1 MVGSFEI
8 HGTTPVTQAVIAKSD
23 SVLHGFSGLQTSNKK
38 AGFKVN
44 LSSKVVDPHHITYQ
58 LDPSNRGIDHA
69 ICSYLDPAR
78 FGPSVQH
85 GSVNLGAIKA
95 DRTPPLSIDICFAK
109 AYAYT
114 PKVVLWLT
122 ALDFPAGTR
131 LGIEARATN
140 ITPAGFTLFITGLMD
155 LPHEGNMLTWVAF
168 EDNPNIISG
177 TCILGKGT
185 EYRCSQSHPEINENS
200 EVFIAFNMFSGPP
213 DCIDFVLDR
222 VYVKPGTIG
231 ISGHAGDPVN
241 GTMGFSYIVFNGPN
255 I

>member
-8 HGTTPVTQAVIAKSD
+8 HGATPVTQAVVAQSSSI
-23 SVLHGFSGLQTSNKK
+23 LHGFSGLQTSSKK
-38 AGFKVN
+38 AGFKVC
-44 LSSKVVDPHHITYQ
+44 LSSKLVDPHHITYQ
-58 LDPSNRGIDHA
+58 LDTSARGVDRA

-78 FGPSVQH
+78 CGPSVQH

-95 DRTPPLSIDICFAK
+95 DRTPPLSIDINFAK
-109 AYAYT
+109 PYAYT
-114 PKVVLWLT
+114 PNVVLWLNS
-122 ALDFPAGTR
+122 LDFPAGTR

-155 LPHEGNMLTWVAF
+155 LPHEGNSLTWVAF
-168 EDNPNIISG
+168 EDNPNILTG

-185 EYRCSQSHPEINENS
+185 EYRCSQSHPDITENS
-200 EVFIAFNMFSGPP
+200 EVFIAFNMCSGPP
-213 DCIDFVLDR
+213 DSIDFVLDR
-222 VYVKPGTIG
+222 VYLKPGSMG
-231 ISGHAGDPVN
+231 VSGRAGDPVN